1 MTESKKDPAVATEEA
16 RLERLSRARKARDER
31 QQADERAGE
40 DRLIEAEELST
51 ALVGTLGER
60 GVDFQIVSNP
70 HGVFAIRKPDSQA
83 IRIWE
88 QASEKKKLSLEWM
101 ISYLRHY
108 IEPKEKALLWCQVCA
123 QRPGLLW
130 ATSTIFLE
138 LMGVDVHEQEKK

>member
-1 MTESKKDPAVATEEA
+1 MTEPKTKDPSELEADRLKRLAVAQ
-16 RLERLSRARKARDER
+16 KAREDR
-31 QQADERAGE
+31 QQAEERARE
-40 DRLIEAEELST
+40 DRLIEAEELAASL
-51 ALVGTLGER
+51 ATLGTR

-108 IEPKEKALLWCQVCA
+108 IEPKDRGLLWCQISA

-130 ATSTIFLE
+130 ATSTVFLE